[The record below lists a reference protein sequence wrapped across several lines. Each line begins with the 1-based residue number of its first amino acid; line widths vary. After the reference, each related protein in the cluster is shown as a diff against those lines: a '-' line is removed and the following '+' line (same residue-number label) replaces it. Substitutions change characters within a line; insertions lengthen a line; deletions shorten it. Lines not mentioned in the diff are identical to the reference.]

1 MDYFVFWEELKMKRK
16 EITVLKVEPLKKPTV
31 CKLTNELEELQ
42 KAVSI
47 GADYTGLIEI
57 IEIGDELGY
66 DGENV
71 CLLCNEEGKLINLP
85 PNRRVGMDIICGVF
99 YITGQNKHGDLDSL
113 SDKAMK
119 YYANHFKKVE
129 LINPEEVQGVFK
141 FGFHVY

>member
-1 MDYFVFWEELKMKRK
+1 MKTK

-31 CKLTNELEELQ
+31 CTLTNKLEELQ

-66 DGENV
+66 DGESV

-85 PNRRVGMDIICGVF
+85 PNRRVGRDIICGVF
-99 YITGQNKHGDLDSL
+99 YITGQTRCGNLASL

-119 YYANHFKKVE
+119 YYAKHFKNPE
-129 LINPEEVQGVFK
+129 LIDPKEIEGVLKFDFK
-141 FGFHVY
+141 VY